1 MESKAGSIIV
11 LSGGTSS
18 RFGADKSQAMLG
30 HQQLIHHILTGIP
43 KEFEII
49 IVGADPLFTPASYRC
64 VQENPVGG
72 GPVAGIAAALELCE
86 SEIVGVL
93 ATDMPFAGAHMIHLL
108 SAMTSQDDA
117 IMFVD
122 SKGFKQPLAA
132 LYRRES
138 LENALSKT
146 GNPHGAS
153 MRTLISD
160 LKIHEVHM
168 SPEIEKAMIDVDTPH
183 DLVVAMEY
191 LAKL

>member
-49 IVGADPLFTPASYRC
+49 IVGADPLFTLASYRC

-108 SAMTSQDDA
+108 SAMTSHDDA
-117 IMFVD
+117 IIFVD
-122 SKGFKQPLAA
+122 SEGFKQPLAA
-132 LYRRES
+132 LYRREG
-138 LENALSKT
+138 LETALSKI

-153 MRTLISD
+153 MRTLISH
-160 LKIHEVHM
+160 LNIHEIPM
-168 SPEIEKAMIDVDTPH
+168 SSEIEKAMIDVDTPH

>member
-1 MESKAGSIIV
+1 MESRAGSIIV

-18 RFGADKSQAMLG
+18 RFGADKSQAILG
-30 HQQLIHHILTGIP
+30 HQQLIHHILAGVP

-64 VQENPVGG
+64 VQESPAGG

-108 SAMTSQDDA
+108 SAMTSYDDA

-132 LYRRES
+132 LYRREA
-138 LENALSKT
+138 LENALST
-146 GNPHGAS
+146 IGNSHGAS
-153 MRTLISD
+153 MRTLISH
-160 LKIHEVHM
+160 LKIHEVQM
-168 SPEIEKAMIDVDTPH
+168 SPEIEMAMIDIDTPH
-183 DLVVAMEY
+183 DLMVAMEY
-191 LAKL
+191 LAKI

>member
-18 RFGADKSQAMLG
+18 RFGTDKSQAMLG

-49 IVGADPLFTPASYRC
+49 VVGADPLFPEIAYRC
-64 VQENPVGG
+64 VRENPVGG

-108 SAMTSQDDA
+108 SAMTSHDDA
-117 IMFVD
+117 IMYLD
-122 SKGFKQPLAA
+122 SQGYKQPLAA

-138 LENALSKT
+138 LENALSII

-153 MRTLISD
+153 MRTLISH
-160 LKIHEVHM
+160 LNIHEIHM

-191 LAKL
+191 LAKI

>member
-49 IVGADPLFTPASYRC
+49 IVGADPLFTLASYRC

-108 SAMTSQDDA
+108 SAMTSHDDA
-117 IMFVD
+117 IIFVD
-122 SKGFKQPLAA
+122 SEGFKQPLAA
-132 LYRRES
+132 LYRRER
-138 LENALSKT
+138 LETALSKI

-153 MRTLISD
+153 MRTLISH
-160 LKIHEVHM
+160 LNIHEIPM

>member
-49 IVGADPLFTPASYRC
+49 IVGADPLFTLASYRC

-108 SAMTSQDDA
+108 SAMTSHDDA

-132 LYRRES
+132 LYRREA
-138 LENALSKT
+138 LENALSKI

-153 MRTLISD
+153 MRTLISH
-160 LKIHEVHM
+160 LNIHEIHM
-168 SPEIEKAMIDVDTPH
+168 SPEIEKAMIDVDTPD

>member
-18 RFGADKSQAMLG
+18 RFGADKSQAILG

-49 IVGADPLFTPASYRC
+49 IVGTDPLFTPASYRC

-86 SEIVGVL
+86 SDIVGVL

-117 IMFVD
+117 IMFID
-122 SKGFKQPLAA
+122 SKGFRQPLAA
-132 LYRRES
+132 LYRREA
-138 LENALSKT
+138 LENALSKI

-153 MRTLISD
+153 MRTLISG
-160 LKIHEVHM
+160 LNIHEVHM
-168 SPEIEKAMIDVDTPH
+168 SPEIEKAMIDVDTPD

>member
-1 MESKAGSIIV
+1 MESRAGSIIV

-18 RFGADKSQAMLG
+18 RFGADKSQAILG
-30 HQQLIHHILTGIP
+30 HQQLIHHILAGVP

-64 VQENPVGG
+64 VQESPAGG
-72 GPVAGIAAALELCE
+72 GPVAGIAAALQLCE

-108 SAMTSQDDA
+108 SAITSHDDA

-132 LYRRES
+132 LYRREA
-138 LENALSKT
+138 LENALST
-146 GNPHGAS
+146 IGNPHGAS
-153 MRTLISD
+153 MRTLISH
-160 LKIHEVHM
+160 LKIHEVQM
-168 SPEIEKAMIDVDTPH
+168 SPEIEKAMIDIDTPH
-183 DLVVAMEY
+183 DLMVAMEY
-191 LAKL
+191 LAKI

>member
-1 MESKAGSIIV
+1 MESRAGSIIV

-18 RFGADKSQAMLG
+18 RFGADKSQAILG
-30 HQQLIHHILTGIP
+30 HQQLIHHILAGIP

-64 VQENPVGG
+64 VQESPAGG

-108 SAMTSQDDA
+108 SAITSHDDA

-132 LYRRES
+132 LYRREA
-138 LENALSKT
+138 LENALST
-146 GNPHGAS
+146 IGNPHGAS
-153 MRTLISD
+153 MRTLISH
-160 LKIHEVHM
+160 LKIHEVQM
-168 SPEIEKAMIDVDTPH
+168 SPEIEMAMIDIDTPH
-183 DLVVAMEY
+183 DLMVAMEY
-191 LAKL
+191 LAKI

>member
-49 IVGADPLFTPASYRC
+49 IVGADPLFTLASYRC

-108 SAMTSQDDA
+108 SAMTSHDDA
-117 IMFVD
+117 IIFVD
-122 SKGFKQPLAA
+122 SEGFKQPLAA
-132 LYRRES
+132 LYRREA
-138 LENALSKT
+138 LETALSKI

-153 MRTLISD
+153 MRTLISH
-160 LKIHEVHM
+160 LNIHEIHM

>member
-18 RFGADKSQAMLG
+18 RFGADKSQAILG
-30 HQQLIHHILTGIP
+30 HQVLIHHILTSIP
-43 KEFEII
+43 QEFEII
-49 IVGADPLFTPASYRC
+49 IVGADPLFDGASYRC

-72 GPVAGIAAALELCE
+72 GPVAGIAAALEFCE

-108 SAMTSQDDA
+108 SAMTSHDDA
-117 IMFVD
+117 IMYVD
-122 SKGFKQPLAA
+122 SQGYKQSLAA

-138 LENALSKT
+138 LENALST
-146 GNPHGAS
+146 IGNPHGAS
-153 MRTLISD
+153 MRTLISH
-160 LKIHEVHM
+160 LNIHEIHM

-191 LAKL
+191 LAKI

>member
-18 RFGADKSQAMLG
+18 RFGADKSQAILG
-30 HQQLIHHILTGIP
+30 HQQLIHHILMGIP

-64 VQENPVGG
+64 VQESPVGG

-108 SAMTSQDDA
+108 SAMTSHDDA

-138 LENALSKT
+138 LENALAKI

-160 LKIHEVHM
+160 LNIHEVQM
-168 SPEIEKAMIDVDTPH
+168 SPEIEKAMIDVDTPD

>member
-49 IVGADPLFTPASYRC
+49 IVGADPLFTLASYRC

-108 SAMTSQDDA
+108 SAMTSHDDA
-117 IMFVD
+117 IIFVD

-132 LYRRES
+132 LYRREA
-138 LENALSKT
+138 LENALSKI

-168 SPEIEKAMIDVDTPH
+168 SPEIEKVMIDVDTPH

>member
-49 IVGADPLFTPASYRC
+49 IVGADPLFTLASYRC

-108 SAMTSQDDA
+108 SAMTSHDDA
-117 IMFVD
+117 IIFVD
-122 SKGFKQPLAA
+122 SEGFKQPLAA
-132 LYRRES
+132 LYRREA
-138 LENALSKT
+138 LENALSKI

-153 MRTLISD
+153 MRTLISH
-160 LKIHEVHM
+160 LNIHEIPM

>member
-18 RFGADKSQAMLG
+18 RFGADKSQAILG
-30 HQQLIHHILTGIP
+30 NQQLIHHILTGIP

-64 VQENPVGG
+64 IQENPVGG

-108 SAMTSQDDA
+108 SAMTSHDDA

-132 LYRRES
+132 LYRREP
-138 LENALSKT
+138 LENALTKI

-160 LKIHEVHM
+160 LIIHEVQM
-168 SPEIEKAMIDVDTPH
+168 SPEIEKAMIDVDTPD
-183 DLVVAMEY
+183 DLVVAKEY